1 MSRASE
7 VVPMVKGSDPD
18 SVVANER
25 LANIAVQE
33 LMVPRPL
40 HVGVDTPIRQAA
52 QLMHEHRISCLPVV
66 VGERLVGLVT
76 EADFVG
82 KVVARGSNPDA
93 PVASVMS
100 VTPHTVSAQQSI
112 LDVLT
117 LMTRH
122 QISHMPV
129 TFGDELKLVGIVTQ
143 TDVIRHQIATSVF
156 MVSDIARMN
165 SSAAIAGVVRQLPR
179 LLCSLVDNGNSVYET
194 GRVMTS
200 ITGAVTRRLIELA
213 ERDIGPPPVPFVWLA
228 CGSQGRQEQTAA
240 TDQDNCL
247 MLDDRFSPEE
257 HDQYFSALAKFVC
270 DGLDEAGYVYC
281 PGNMMATNIQ
291 WRQPLS
297 VWRDYFKKW
306 IEKPGPQAQ
315 MLASVMFDLRPIAG
329 DNRLYE
335 PLQKTVAT
343 LASDNSIFVAHMA
356 SNCLAHR
363 PPLGWFGRLK
373 TKKNGTHV
381 GTIDLKHDGIVPIVD
396 LARLYALSSGSKL
409 VNSVDRLRHEV
420 DSGLLSPAGAAQLSE
435 AYTILSSIRLKHQ
448 VKQIKQKKT
457 PDNYLDPTSLDSA
470 DRRQMRE
477 AMKNIQTIQSAIGNR
492 IAAVAR

>member
-200 ITGAVTRRLIELA
+200 ITGAVTRRLI
-213 ERDIGPPPVPFVWLA
+213 D
-228 CGSQGRQEQTAA
+228 
-240 TDQDNCL
+240 
-247 MLDDRFSPEE
+247 
-257 HDQYFSALAKFVC
+257 
-270 DGLDEAGYVYC
+270 
-281 PGNMMATNIQ
+281 
-291 WRQPLS
+291 
-297 VWRDYFKKW
+297 FKEW
-306 IEKPGPQAQ
+306 IEKPGPEAQ

-396 LARLYALSSGSKL
+396 LARLYALSSGSTL

-470 DRRQMRE
+470 NRRQMRE